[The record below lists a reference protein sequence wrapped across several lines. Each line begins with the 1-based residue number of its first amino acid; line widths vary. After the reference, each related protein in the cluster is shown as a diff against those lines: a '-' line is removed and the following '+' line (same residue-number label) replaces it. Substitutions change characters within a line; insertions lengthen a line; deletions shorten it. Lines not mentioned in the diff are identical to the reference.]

1 MTALRLECEDC
12 PYGLDIADIGEM
24 ESLCPDCGG
33 VLILVAEEEE
43 PESSGASAGAGPLAD
58 EGPGPDLPPLPQWDG
73 SDTQEVAPRADSGAL
88 GELGELVHTVHV
100 GSSGTRGR
108 GSRTYDSEE
117 LSGRL
122 SEEPRAWED
131 PNASDEATRDWE
143 VEGPSQSPGTATLN
157 WKALREVSAE
167 AKGQDADID
176 DDTGGWQ
183 NRLFPVDHDWEALIE
198 ESLPELE
205 EDDPSAE
212 RRVIRLPESAAPR
225 AGEELDA
232 EALDSLLRPFGF
244 QAPSGTFGP
253 EDPDP
258 QAPPTRQLR
267 VTGAATEAIG
277 PAPPGPDTE
286 VLRPSGSGAMRT
298 QSGPVE
304 PQRTVDSVRFEDLD
318 PALVV
323 ERRGESATARDCVQ
337 LAHRLMAPGP
347 TTVLVSSA
355 ARREGRT
362 ALALNLALAGARH
375 PTRGAVYV
383 EADLD
388 GRGALSVLGQPSCD
402 EGLLNLVQ
410 EKNPDPRR
418 ALVRFQL
425 GRFDL
430 LPRGHG
436 LGREKLVEGLPRVLR
451 ALREHFPDALIV
463 VDGPPVA
470 EGGADLLAATDSA
483 LLVIRRRWA
492 PRDLVQNAVASLG
505 RSALL
510 GAVFNEA

>member
-1 MTALRLECEDC
+1 MTALRLECEEC
-12 PYGLDIADIGEM
+12 PYGLDIGGIGEM
-24 ESLCPDCGG
+24 ESVCPDCGG
-33 VLILVAEEEE
+33 VLILVAEDEE
-43 PESSGASAGAGPLAD
+43 PESREDLPEVKDGVD
-58 EGPGPDLPPLPQWDG
+58 VEEGPDAESELPPLPQWDG
-73 SDTQEVAPRADSGAL
+73 SDTQEVAPRAEPGA
-88 GELGELVHTVHV
+88 LGELVHTVHV
-100 GSSGTRGR
+100 GSSGTSGR
-108 GSRTYDSEE
+108 GSRTYDSAE

-122 SEEPRAWED
+122 SEDTRSWDDAD
-131 PNASDEATRDWE
+131 PADATQPLE
-143 VEGPSQSPGTATLN
+143 SPSTATMN
-157 WKALREVSAE
+157 WQALREVSAE
-167 AKGQDADID
+167 AAGKDAAIEEPAIE

-205 EDDPSAE
+205 EDDPAAQ
-212 RRVIRLPESAAPR
+212 RRVIRLPESAAPP
-225 AGEELDA
+225 AGEDVDV

-244 QAPSGTFGP
+244 QAPLGHQRF
-253 EDPDP
+253 DPDDD
-258 QAPPTRQLR
+258 APPTRAMR
-267 VTGAATEAIG
+267 TMGADTETIG
-277 PAPPGPDTE
+277 PATPGPE
-286 VLRPSGSGAMRT
+286 SEPLRPSGSGPLRA

-323 ERRGESATARDCVQ
+323 ARRADSSCARDCVQ
-337 LAHRLMAPGP
+337 LANRLMAPGP
-347 TTVLVSSA
+347 ATVLITSA

-362 ALALNLALAGARH
+362 ALALNLALAAARH
-375 PTRGAVYV
+375 PTRGAIYV

-402 EGLLNLVQ
+402 EGLLSLV
-410 EKNPDPRR
+410 KDRGSDPRR

-436 LGREKLVEGLPRVLR
+436 PGREKLVEGLPRI
-451 ALREHFPDALIV
+451 LRELRQSFPDALIV

-470 EGGADLLAATDSA
+470 EGGAELVSSTDSA

-492 PRDLVQNAVASLG
+492 PRDQVQNAVAALG